1 MVKTEDT
8 TKLDV
13 GKPVNRQVTWQV
25 WSRVNESVDKWV
37 QWKVYRLVQ
46 RRQIEE
52 QVRGRV
58 GVQVYDRLEKERL

>member
-8 TKLDV
+8 TKLDL

-25 WSRVNESVDKWV
+25 WSRVNESVNKWV

-46 RRQIEE
+46 RRQIEQVE
-52 QVRGRV
+52 QQAWL
-58 GVQVYDRLEKERL
+58 QVYDRLEKERL